1 MKKESLKKFESV
13 DVDALN
19 ADLDDLLNDNLTQV
33 P

>member
-13 DVDALN
+13 DVDVDALN
-19 ADLDDLLNDNLTQV
+19 ADLDALLNETQV

>member
-19 ADLDDLLNDNLTQV
+19 ADLDNLLNETQV